1 MGYKLDD
8 KDIKLT
14 GKNLKKIGTGKTGD
28 VYKYKNSALKI
39 FKKEKDTPI
48 DYYTADYLTGIST
61 NRILLPRNL
70 LFYNNAF
77 KGYTYK
83 LVSKKGTGNRMIM
96 LPTDELIE
104 DVSIIEK
111 DIEVLSNKQVLL
123 NGIEPDN
130 TIFNGRLYLTDPT
143 GYTMLDIMSTEEL
156 ERLNKY
162 QFHLLLIMLITQEL
176 KKNNFSS
183 NTVTEVKELLEMKD
197 SSDNTSDY
205 LKGLLEDND
214 TFKQF
219 VKRMD

>member
-1 MGYKLDD
+1 MGYKLDE

-14 GKNLKKIGTGKTGD
+14 KKNLKKIGTGKTGD
-28 VYKYKNSALKI
+28 VYKYKNSALKV
-39 FKKEKDTPI
+39 FKKENDTPI
-48 DYYTADYLTGIST
+48 DPYTADYLTSIST
-61 NRILLPRNL
+61 NRILLPQKL

-96 LPTDELIE
+96 LPADELVE
-104 DVSIIEK
+104 NVSIIEK
-111 DIEVLSNKQVLL
+111 DIETLSNKQVLL

-156 ERLNKY
+156 EKLNKY
-162 QFHLLLIMLITQEL
+162 QFHLLFTMLLSQEL
-176 KKNNFSS
+176 KRNNFSS
-183 NTVTEVKELLEMKD
+183 SSVTEVKELLEMKD
-197 SSDNTSDY
+197 STDNTSEY
-205 LKGLLEDND
+205 LKELLGDNE

-219 VKRMD
+219 AKRMD

>member
-1 MGYKLDD
+1 MGYKLDE

-14 GKNLKKIGTGKTGD
+14 KKNLKKIGTGRTGD
-28 VYKYKNSALKI
+28 VYKYKNSALKV
-39 FKKEKDTPI
+39 FKKENDTPI

-61 NRILLPRNL
+61 NRILLPQKL
-70 LFYNNAF
+70 LFFNNAF
-77 KGYTYK
+77 RGYTYK

-111 DIEVLSNKQVLL
+111 DIENLSNKQVLL

-143 GYTMLDIMSTEEL
+143 SYTMLDIMSTEEL
-156 ERLNKY
+156 EKLNKY
-162 QFHLLLIMLITQEL
+162 QFHLLFIMLLTQEL
-176 KKNNFSS
+176 RKNNFSS
-183 NTVTEVKELLEMKD
+183 RTITEIKELLEMKD
-197 SSDNTSDY
+197 STDDTSIY
-205 LKGLLEDND
+205 LKDLVGDNN

>member
-8 KDIKLT
+8 KDITLT
-14 GKNLKKIGTGKTGD
+14 RKNLKKIGTGKTGD
-28 VYKYKNSALKI
+28 VYKYKNSALKV

-48 DYYTADYLTGIST
+48 DTYTADYLTSLST
-61 NRILLPRNL
+61 NRILLPQKL

-96 LPTDELIE
+96 LPIDELVE
-104 DVSIIEK
+104 NVSIIEK
-111 DIEVLSNKQVLL
+111 DIETLSNKQVLL

-143 GYTMLDIMSTEEL
+143 GYTILDIMSTEEL
-156 ERLNKY
+156 EKLNKY
-162 QFHLLLIMLITQEL
+162 QFHLLFTMLLSQEL
-176 KKNNFSS
+176 KRNNFSS
-183 NTVTEVKELLEMKD
+183 SSVTEIRELLEMKD
-197 SSDNTSDY
+197 SIDNTSEY
-205 LKGLLEDND
+205 LKELLGDNE

-219 VKRMD
+219 AKRF

>member
-1 MGYKLDD
+1 MGYKLDE

-14 GKNLKKIGTGKTGD
+14 KKNLKKIGTGRTGD
-28 VYKYKNSALKI
+28 VYKYKNSALKV
-39 FKKEKDTPI
+39 FKKENDTPI

-61 NRILLPRNL
+61 NRILLPQKL
-70 LFYNNAF
+70 LFFNNAF
-77 KGYTYK
+77 RGYTYK
-83 LVSKKGTGNRMIM
+83 LVSKKGTGNRMIV

-111 DIEVLSNKQVLL
+111 DIENLSNKQVLL

-143 GYTMLDIMSTEEL
+143 SYTMLDIMSTEEL
-156 ERLNKY
+156 EKLNKY
-162 QFHLLLIMLITQEL
+162 QFHLLFIMLLTQEL
-176 KKNNFSS
+176 RKNNFSS
-183 NTVTEVKELLEMKD
+183 RTITEIKELLEMKD
-197 SSDNTSDY
+197 STDDTSIY
-205 LKGLLEDND
+205 LKDLVGDNN

>member
-1 MGYKLDD
+1 MGHKLEG

-14 GKNLKKIGTGKTGD
+14 KKNLKKIGTGVTGD

-130 TIFNGRLYLTDPT
+130 TIFNGRLYC
-143 GYTMLDIMSTEEL
+143 
-156 ERLNKY
+156 
-162 QFHLLLIMLITQEL
+162 
-176 KKNNFSS
+176 
-183 NTVTEVKELLEMKD
+183 KE
-197 SSDNTSDY
+197 TY
-205 LKGLLEDND
+205 
-214 TFKQF
+214 
-219 VKRMD
+219 